1 MPSSQP
7 DRSLAPLAC
16 PVCGESFTPYRAS
29 QRTCSRSC
37 RDRQPHK
44 QAAARARQARPE
56 ARERKNRARRI
67 GASPSKRAVNLR
79 NNLRRYGVTP
89 EWYEAKLA
97 EQDGRCAIC
106 GRTPP
111 PGAIKSAS
119 RLHVDHCHDSA
130 NVRGLLCNRC
140 NPGLGYFGN
149 DPALLEAAAAYL
161 RRHQSIQ
168 EEPPP

>member
-1 MPSSQP
+1 MPPRSRA

-16 PVCGESFTPYRAS
+16 IVCGAMFAPYRAS
-29 QRTCSRSC
+29 QRTCSRLC
-37 RDRQPHK
+37 RSRQPHIK
-44 QAAARARQARPE
+44 AADRGRQQRPDYK
-56 ARERKNRARRI
+56 ERKNAARRI
-67 GASPSKRAVNLR
+67 GANPSRRAVNLR
-79 NNLRRYGVTP
+79 SNLRQYGVTP

-97 EQDGRCAIC
+97 EQGGQCAIC

-140 NPGLGYFGN
+140 NPALGLFDHN
-149 DPALLEAAAAYL
+149 PELLEAAAAYL
-161 RRHQSIQ
+161 RRC
-168 EEPPP
+168 